1 MKKNLLCVFSLLVL
15 FGFNSSLIYS
25 QEKIDAT
32 FEAGEGKILIH
43 YELKGDSQKDY
54 EVSIVLKRTSDHSFA
69 VIPDETTGDIGEGKF
84 AGKKSTITWLLNS
97 DEEEMLDG
105 DDFYFDVFAE
115 EIKTG
120 GGIPWYVY
128 IGGAALAGGTAAI
141 LLLNKSSDEETP
153 PASFPTP
160 PARP

>member
-1 MKKNLLCVFSLLVL
+1 MKKNLLYIFSLIILL
-15 FGFNSSLIYS
+15 GFNGSMIYS
-25 QEKIDAT
+25 QEKIEAT

-54 EVSIVLKRTSDHSFA
+54 EVSIILKRTSDHSFE

-84 AGKKSTITWLLNS
+84 AGKKSTIIWILNS

-115 EIKTG
+115 EIKTV

-141 LLLNKSSDEETP
+141 LLLNKSSDEETTP
-153 PASFPTP
+153 TVFPTP

>member
-1 MKKNLLCVFSLLVL
+1 MKKILLHIFSLLVL
-15 FGFNSSLIYS
+15 FGFNSSLFYP

-32 FEAGEGKILIH
+32 FEAAEGKILIH
-43 YELKGDSQKDY
+43 YELKGDPQKEY
-54 EVSIVLKRTSDHSFA
+54 EISIVLKRTSDPSFEI
-69 VIPDETTGDIGEGKF
+69 IPDETAGDIGEGKF
-84 AGKKSTITWLLNS
+84 AGKKSTITWILNS

-141 LLLNKSSDEETP
+141 LLLNKSSDEETT

-160 PARP
+160 PGRP

>member
-1 MKKNLLCVFSLLVL
+1 MKKNLLYIISMLILL
-15 FGFNSSLIYS
+15 GFNGSMIYS
-25 QEKIDAT
+25 QEKIEAT

-54 EVSIVLKRTSDHSFA
+54 EVSIILKRTSDHSFE

-84 AGKKSTITWLLNS
+84 AGKKSTIIWILNS

-115 EIKTG
+115 EIKTV

-141 LLLNKSSDEETP
+141 LLLNKSSDEETTP
-153 PASFPTP
+153 TVFPTP